1 MEDMGSSISG
11 EASDRSESRHL
22 WRRIWGTRMPPKV
35 RNFTWRLWK
44 NILATKVNLKKQHIT
59 NDDLCTS
66 CKVEAE
72 TSGHMLWFCDSAK
85 EVWSGS
91 KLVFPFVVDDKWEF
105 SEVIWQIVK
114 HSPKDSGL
122 LEKTATISWEIWKN
136 RNVVRNGGAR
146 IPRSQLL
153 KRALTQVEEFR
164 AAHEEVPPQ

>member
-1 MEDMGSSISG
+1 M
-11 EASDRSESRHL
+11 
-22 WRRIWGTRMPPKV
+22 
-35 RNFTWRLWK
+35 
-44 NILATKVNLKKQHIT
+44 
-59 NDDLCTS
+59 
-66 CKVEAE
+66 EAE

-146 IPRSQLL
+146 IPGSQLL